1 MIQPF
6 VILFAHTVEYLFP
19 KGFDISFSDIHLSRH
34 NKHFVKRQC
43 ACLWMCKFFFELHCT
58 FWIFFQNTIKICFF
72 FLFIV
77 QRLLKFTCTSNK
89 LLLGSL
95 YGSFFFIFQDFF
107 ISVTNQSHR
116 EEITKG
122 RQILPKW
129 GSNFNECLIYERL
142 FYSFLHWFTSM
153 QILRTHVI
161 RYYVENVLSLK
172 WQ

>member
-6 VILFAHTVEYLFP
+6 VILFANTVEYLFP

-43 ACLWMCKFFFELHCT
+43 ACLWMCNFFWTTLYFLN
-58 FWIFFQNTIKICFF
+58 ILSKYDQDMFF

-77 QRLLKFTCTSNK
+77 QCLLKFTCTSNK

>member
-43 ACLWMCKFFFELHCT
+43 ACLWMCNFFLNYIVLFEYS
-58 FWIFFQNTIKICFF
+58 FKIRSRYGVF

-95 YGSFFFIFQDFF
+95 YGSFLFIFQDFF
-107 ISVTNQSHR
+107 LYQWPTKVTVRKSQRDDRYFQN
-116 EEITKG
+116 EEV
-122 RQILPKW
+122 ILTNALFTNVYFIRFFI
-129 GSNFNECLIYERL
+129 GSQACKFCE
-142 FYSFLHWFTSM
+142 HM
-153 QILRTHVI
+153 
-161 RYYVENVLSLK
+161 SLDIM
-172 WQ
+172 

>member
-43 ACLWMCKFFFELHCT
+43 ACLWMCNFFLNYIVLFEYS
-58 FWIFFQNTIKICFF
+58 FKIRSKYFF

-89 LLLGSL
+89 SLLGSL

-107 ISVTNQSHR
+107 YISDQPKSPWGNH
-116 EEITKG
+116 KG
-122 RQILPKW
+122 TTD
-129 GSNFNECLIYERL
+129 
-142 FYSFLHWFTSM
+142 TSKM
-153 QILRTHVI
+153 RK
-161 RYYVENVLSLK
+161 EF
-172 WQ
+172 